1 MELLILPKKLG
12 HGLGDLLE
20 SFDELPI
27 ISY

>member
-1 MELLILPKKLG
+1 MEFLVLPKQHG
-12 HGLGDLLE
+12 HGLGDLQE